1 MFRSATTTMIRGVRH
16 LSVARPANDKV
27 GFIGLGNMG
36 AHMARNLLKSGKTLS
51 VFDLNQSAVDDLAS
65 SGATA
70 AASPAEAA
78 DGATTIITMLP
89 SSPHVEAV
97 FTGENGIFE
106 TLGTDVL
113 CIDSSTIDPSMSKKV
128 CAMTEERGCDFVD
141 APVSGGVG
149 GAEAGTLTFMV
160 GGSDAAFNDANEILV
175 HMGANIVHCGDVG
188 TGQAAKIC
196 NNMLLAIGMIGASET
211 MNLGVKLGMDPKLL
225 AGILNTSTGRNW
237 ATEIYNPCPG
247 VVDGAPAGRGYTGG
261 FGSALMNK
269 DVGLALDA
277 ARDAG
282 ATIPLG
288 TLSREV
294 YTAMCDAGYAEKD
307 FSSAYEFLQEPNKWS
322 K

>member
-1 MFRSATTTMIRGVRH
+1 MPTARAYGITLSRRRHPPSHPPHPPFLTIRG
-16 LSVARPANDKV
+16 
-27 GFIGLGNMG
+27 F
-36 AHMARNLLKSGKTLS
+36 
-51 VFDLNQSAVDDLAS
+51 
-65 SGATA
+65 
-70 AASPAEAA
+70 
-78 DGATTIITMLP
+78 
-89 SSPHVEAV
+89 
-97 FTGENGIFE
+97 
-106 TLGTDVL
+106 
-113 CIDSSTIDPSMSKKV
+113 
-128 CAMTEERGCDFVD
+128 
-141 APVSGGVG
+141 
-149 GAEAGTLTFMV
+149 
-160 GGSDAAFNDANEILV
+160 
-175 HMGANIVHCGDVG
+175 

-307 FSSAYEFLQEPNKWS
+307 FSSAYEFLQEDNKWTS